1 MFLCAEESVSY
12 CSRSETHVPS
22 FAIGDDFFI
31 QKQAHEF
38 SAKASEHFCQIARFI
53 FHSPACLDHDVNI
66 SLSLAHIE
74 RNDAKREL
82 VRVSRF

>member
-1 MFLCAEESVSY
+1 MADC
-12 CSRSETHVPS
+12 
-22 FAIGDDFFI
+22 D
-31 QKQAHEF
+31 
-38 SAKASEHFCQIARFI
+38 
-53 FHSPACLDHDVNI
+53 SPYPTRYLRTKRPVYDHDVNI